1 MPGNSSQ
8 QFEVAQQG
16 FAAQEAELAVMRQR
30 QLATVITRTATGT
43 ADIDEAV
50 ELDRKFRLIF
60 IRCHFSGTSGTA
72 KLTISVDSATGSAY
86 DARLFAITLAGTNK
100 DVNLRI
106 GDGDLYEPSPWTLQ
120 AGDSVRIQWPN
131 PDSGNITWGL
141 EVGLALAS

>member
-30 QLATVITRTATGT
+30 LLATVITRMATGT

-50 ELDRKFRLIF
+50 ELDRKFRLVF
-60 IRCHFSGTSGTA
+60 IRCHFAGTSGTA
-72 KLTISVDSATGSAY
+72 QLTLSVDSATGSAY
-86 DARLFAITLAGTNK
+86 DARLFAVTLAGTNK

-106 GDGDLYEPSPWTLQ
+106 GDGDLHEPSPWTLQ
-120 AGDSVRIQWPN
+120 AGDSVRIQWTN

>member
-8 QFEVAQQG
+8 QFEVARQG
-16 FAAQEAELAVMRQR
+16 FAAQEAELAAMRQR
-30 QLATVITRTATGT
+30 QLATVITKTATGT

-50 ELDRKFRLIF
+50 ELDRKFRLVF
-60 IRCHFSGTSGTA
+60 IRCHFAGTSGTA
-72 KLTISVDSATGSAY
+72 KLTLSVDSATGSAY